1 MQINFTMSY
10 SLPIQ
15 LNLEGKLCV
24 VVGGGTVATRK
35 VISLLETGARVR
47 VIAPLLSPELT
58 MFAQRGK
65 IEWRNEFFT
74 PETLEGAKLV
84 FAATDNRVVNKSVTE
99 EAKRRDIMINVADA
113 PETSDF
119 TSLAV
124 LRRGSLCL
132 TVSTNGGSPA
142 LTAHILSLLE
152 TQFGEDWGEFAELL
166 ATLRDYIKESTLP
179 QERPVLQRRVIA
191 EEATFRECL
200 RLEGRSVAIA
210 EGKKMIELWKNE
222 TEKSA

>member
-1 MQINFTMSY
+1 MSY

-35 VISLLETGARVR
+35 VKSLLEAGAKVR

-58 MFAQRGK
+58 ALAQEEK

-74 PETLEGAKLV
+74 PDTLEGAKLV
-84 FAATDNRVVNKSVTE
+84 FAATDNRNVNQSVTE
-99 EAKRRDIMINVADA
+99 EAKRRDILINVADA

-142 LTAHILSLLE
+142 LTAHVLSLLE
-152 TQFGEDWGEFAELL
+152 TQFGEDWGEFVELL

-179 QERPVLQRRVIA
+179 RERAVLQRRVIS
-191 EEATFRECL
+191 EEATLRECL
-200 RLEGRSVAIA
+200 RLKGQSATIA
-210 EGKKMIELWKNE
+210 EGKQMIELWKSE